1 MSGSKTPKVNASRV
15 PWDYVIVTASNDAQA
30 AAYESELRLRH
41 KLGSL
46 PGVRHVM
53 VVADPEGKRV
63 GSGGSTLCCLIDVVN
78 REFACRGPI
87 PDGAFFEAVETV
99 LRNQRILIIHAGG
112 DSRRL
117 PAYGPCG
124 KIFIPIPGHGN
135 PASGFALFDRIAP
148 AFMSLP
154 PGREGCGQVVIAA
167 GDALVLFDPSNVS
180 LALPGLTALACPDTP
195 GQASKHGVFCAGAD
209 GRVRL
214 YLQKPSQ
221 DQQRKLGAVNGDGQ
235 ALLDIGIMSF
245 DSTLAMALLHAFKV
259 QRSSDG
265 ALGWPAVMKREVASR
280 GVDFYREIC
289 CAMGEEATAAH
300 HCQQAHRAGSTW
312 SPEALKEI
320 HDALAPVP
328 FHLQT
333 IAHARF
339 LHFGTTQ
346 QLISSGIVVRQND
359 SPGIAKD
366 IPLSLNN
373 HLGTDVRISG
383 LKGWVE
389 GCRINAPLSLSRDNV
404 VIGLEVNKS
413 MTLPQGACI
422 DMLRGQGRSGRRVW
436 FVRCYGI
443 KDTFKD
449 TVGKGGTFLGKPI
462 LEWLADMGARPEDVW
477 DSSVPTDKRSLWDAR
492 VFPAEFRC
500 DGYRKWLWLFH
511 PAWATAK
518 QKQAFLAADRYSAA
532 EIAVLADQNDFF
544 ARRRRLRQGP
554 AEDSTPNAFG
564 GQSQGSDSR
573 L

>member
-1 MSGSKTPKVNASRV
+1 MSGLEPQNLSVPCT
-15 PWDYVIVTASNDAQA
+15 PWDYLIVTASNDAQA

-41 KLGSL
+41 KLGAL
-46 PGVRHVM
+46 PGVRHVL

-78 REFACRGPI
+78 RELACRDPVPKGV
-87 PDGAFFEAVETV
+87 FFDAVETV

-124 KIFIPIPGHGN
+124 KIFIPIPGHGS
-135 PASGFALFDRIAP
+135 PALGFALFDRIAP

-154 PGREGCGQVVIAA
+154 RGREGCGQVVVAA

-209 GRVRL
+209 GRVSL
-214 YLQKPSQ
+214 YLQKPGTHE
-221 DQQRKLGAVNGDGQ
+221 QRQLGAINSEGQ

-245 DSTLAMALLHAFKV
+245 DSALAMALLHAFKL
-259 QRSSDG
+259 RRDNGG
-265 ALGWPAVMKREVASR
+265 ALGWSAAMKREVASR
-280 GVDFYREIC
+280 SVDFYREIC

-312 SPEALKEI
+312 SAEALKEI
-320 HDALAPVP
+320 HDALSPVP

-333 IAHARF
+333 IAQARF

-359 SPGIAKD
+359 SPGIATD
-366 IPLSLNN
+366 SPLSLNN
-373 HLGTDVRISG
+373 HLGPGGVISG
-383 LKGWVE
+383 IKSWVE
-389 GCRINAPLSLSRDNV
+389 GCRINASIGLSRENV
-404 VIGLEVNKS
+404 VIGLEVKKA
-413 MTLPQGACI
+413 MTLPGEACI
-422 DMLRGQGRSGRRVW
+422 DMLHGQGRSGKRVW

-449 TVGKGGTFLGKPI
+449 PVSKGGTFLAQPM
-462 LEWLADMGARPEDVW
+462 LEWLADMGATSEDIW
-477 DSSVPTDKRSLWDAR
+477 DSSVPIDKRSLWDAR
-492 VFPAEFRC
+492 VFPAEFRR
-500 DGYRKWLWLFH
+500 DGYRKWLWLFD
-511 PAWATAK
+511 PISRATAR
-518 QKQAFLAADRYSAA
+518 QKKAFLAADRYSAS

-544 ARRRRLRQGP
+544 ARRRRLRR
-554 AEDSTPNAFG
+554 EE
-564 GQSQGSDSR
+564 R
-573 L
+573 RV